1 MWLNLLRCRST
12 ALTEFSAWLTSLTKA
27 SKSLASV
34 DVSFLKVVS
43 LEVSVLFNL
52 SFQFS
57 KVEVVLPRRDAS
69 SLVDGCVYDRGETNA
84 VNRKG

>member
-69 SLVDGCVYDRGETNA
+69 SLVGWWCVGQEKTHG
-84 VNRKG
+84 VNRNG